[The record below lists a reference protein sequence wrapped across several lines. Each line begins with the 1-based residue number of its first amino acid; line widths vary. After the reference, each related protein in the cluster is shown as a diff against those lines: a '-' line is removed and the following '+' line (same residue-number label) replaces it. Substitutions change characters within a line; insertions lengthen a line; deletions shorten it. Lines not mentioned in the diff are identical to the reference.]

1 MPSAALKT
9 AVRLSPDDDRIRTNL
24 GLTLAAAGR
33 TDEAL
38 PLLSQSN
45 GDAIGHANLGYLLAA
60 SGQFDLARQSIPA
73 GIDSATRSPA
83 GAARWQD
90 WTLTSAI
97 HDLGTNRTRG
107 LAQGLRS
114 TAHPIDV
121 NVNQASTK
129 TIKIP
134 PPVPGDLIPVARA
147 AAEFIAQQRH
157 SAPSASAIPS
167 DLPLPPPL

>member
-1 MPSAALKT
+1 
-9 AVRLSPDDDRIRTNL
+9 
-24 GLTLAAAGR
+24 LTLAAAGR

-60 SGQFDLARQSIPA
+60 SGQFDLARRQYQQALTLRPDLQLARRALARLDLQERNAQSR
-73 GIDSATRSPA
+73 DELD
-83 GAARWQD
+83 AR
-90 WTLTSAI
+90 
-97 HDLGTNRTRG
+97 
-107 LAQGLRS
+107 LAQGMRS

-121 NVNQASTK
+121 DVNQASTK

-147 AAEFIAQQRH
+147 AAKFIALQQL
-157 SAPSASAIPS
+157 SAPTTSATPS
-167 DLPLPPPL
+167 GLPLPPPL